1 MAKRTDNVE
10 TIAAANAR
18 ALLLRGLGLA
28 GARPRVAGRRAPARE
43 ALAMIEAIG
52 FVQVDSINVVER
64 AHHHILWS
72 RLEGYS
78 QDVLD
83 ELIGRG
89 EVFEQW
95 THDASVIPSCWFAH
109 WKPRFE
115 KRGMGNWV
123 RQRLGKEA
131 EKVVAHVRGR
141 IEAEGPLMAK
151 HFVGDGEGEGG
162 GSGGWWEWKPSKA
175 ALEHLWRVGEL
186 SIARRVNFHKVY
198 DLTSRVLPRV
208 HGHPTPSDEEHAQW
222 ACETAL
228 ERLGCGTAREI
239 AQFWNAIDQKRAQRW
254 CDDAVARGEVERVM
268 IEAVDG
274 SKPRAGFA
282 VRDWRERA
290 KDAQEMASESDGLR
304 LLSPFDPLV
313 RDRARC
319 RRLFGFEYN
328 FEAFV
333 PEKKR
338 KFGYYVLPILDGER
352 LIGRLYPKAERDDG
366 KLVVKGVWWEPK
378 VRETKALRRR
388 LDEVLERYARFNGVE
403 GVHHETR

>member
-1 MAKRTDNVE
+1 VVNEGSTVE
-10 TIAAANAR
+10 TVSACEAR

-28 GARPRVAGRRAPARE
+28 GETSKAPVKRNAARE
-43 ALAMIEAIG
+43 TLAMIEAIG

-72 RLEGYS
+72 RLPGYS
-78 QDVLD
+78 QGVLD

-95 THDASVIPSCWFAH
+95 THDASVIPSRWFAH

-115 KRGMGNWV
+115 ERGMGNWV
-123 RQRLGKEA
+123 KQRLGKGG

-151 HFVGDGEGEGG
+151 HFEGEGG

-186 SIARRVNFHKVY
+186 SIAKRVNFHKVY

-208 HGHPTPSDEEHAQW
+208 HGDPTPSDEEHVKW

-239 AQFWNAIDQKRAQRW
+239 AQFWNAIDQRVAQKW
-254 CDDAVARGEVERVM
+254 CNGAAARGEIERVM

-274 SKPRAGFA
+274 SKARAGFA
-282 VRDWRERA
+282 VGDWRERA
-290 KDAQEMASESDGLR
+290 KAATAMANGRGGMR

-319 RRLFGFEYN
+319 KRLFGFEYN

-333 PEKKR
+333 PETKR

-352 LIGRLYPKAERDDG
+352 LIGRLHPKAERDDG

-378 VRETKALRRR
+378 VRETKSLRRR
-388 LDEVLERYARFNGVE
+388 LDEVLERYAKFNGVE
-403 GVHHETR
+403 RVDRARG

>member
-1 MAKRTDNVE
+1 MVNEGSTVE
-10 TIAAANAR
+10 AVSACEAR

-28 GARPRVAGRRAPARE
+28 GETSKAPVKRNAARE
-43 ALAMIEAIG
+43 TLAMIEAIG

-72 RLEGYS
+72 RLPGYS
-78 QDVLD
+78 QGVLD

-95 THDASVIPSCWFAH
+95 THDASVIPSRWFAH

-123 RQRLGKEA
+123 KQRLGKGG

-151 HFVGDGEGEGG
+151 HFEGEGG

-186 SIARRVNFHKVY
+186 SIAKRVNFHKVY

-208 HGHPTPSDEEHAQW
+208 HGDPTPSDEEHVKW

-239 AQFWNAIDQKRAQRW
+239 AQFWNAIDQRVAQKW
-254 CDDAVARGEVERVM
+254 CDGAAARGEIERVM

-274 SKPRAGFA
+274 SKARVGFA
-282 VRDWRERA
+282 VRGWRERA
-290 KDAQEMASESDGLR
+290 KAAKEMAGESDGLR

-319 RRLFGFEYN
+319 KRLFGFEYN

-333 PEKKR
+333 PETKR

-352 LIGRLYPKAERDDG
+352 LIGRLHPKAERDDG

-378 VRETKALRRR
+378 VRETKSLRRR
-388 LDEVLERYARFNGVE
+388 LDEVLERFAKLNGVE
-403 GVHHETR
+403 RVDRARR